1 MKLDF
6 DFDPNDYESFKEVSQ
21 KPALVKSK
29 SNERSITRGMDFDEN
44 DYTDTTEEHPYFGQ
58 YAQYTPSQYESLSS
72 EKKQELQGY
81 SPLQGF
87 FKGILSG
94 STLGATEYAEP
105 LENKPEDVWFGAGE
119 AVGAIAP
126 IGLAAKAVSL
136 PFKLLGNLTRFT
148 NPVQKGIGIAKSAAT
163 GATYGTGRETVKAA
177 AGEEFNLGNVV
188 QDAALFGGTHALFEA
203 IPAASRWIK
212 SLNTKQRAEIATKG
226 MMPTDLDPRKYLELQ
241 NEIMPEM
248 QKYAEAEYQ
257 TALNEAK
264 EAANKEFEQKMQNV
278 RAKHENDLMEQSQKK
293 QLAKEDFETAQKEYQ
308 NEMKQVGA
316 EHEAKV
322 AKIQEENAAAEEAFN
337 QQKKEYDNLKRRQSL
352 VDDAI
357 RPQMAQR
364 GLEGRVTKYGDDV
377 GFRPAPTILENP
389 SLKNEVGS
397 IFSDNEVNS
406 YRGAGEAN
414 VKAIRSNDNFD
425 YQIVNEAYDNA
436 RNLNSKIETAHP
448 NLVMDLIKTRND
460 LQAIPKLS
468 PPQEQKLAF
477 AEKILE
483 QIAEFGPQGTV
494 IKFKPINNNIL
505 SEQAKAIRY
514 TMDFNFEHGN
524 TRGIFSPMVNQ
535 IEDSID
541 VAARMMMNEEA
552 SVANKEARTLY
563 REWAETYDNKTIRP
577 FRDTSNQ
584 DYNSLF
590 KSTLDPDSN
599 VIVENILNKS
609 NAGQQVARG
618 NKRELVDKYLKK
630 YFDNPR
636 SAVTS
641 EFNDTMKELRG
652 VITPEQEAEI
662 AERFREAR
670 RRPSMVGR
678 KAEEVKAPKPPEKKE
693 LPLGKFNTFEKKIRE
708 VPEITEVSIPLKG
721 ELQPTKAM
729 QAAAKKMNRTKDQIM
744 NLSNSAEGLAELK
757 ETLPKE
763 LYTKMAKDKARQ
775 IFYSGKLRHKMTG
788 EELYNSI
795 RNENNFEIISELFG
809 EEAAS
814 ELLNSAEEIA
824 SSEVTANSL
833 KKAGSK
839 AKTLAKLKM
848 FGIL

>member
-6 DFDPNDYESFKEVSQ
+6 EFDPNDYESFKEVSK
-21 KPALVKSK
+21 KPALVQSKSK
-29 SNERSITRGMDFDEN
+29 EPSITRGMDFDEN

-58 YAQYTPSQYESLSS
+58 YAQYTPSQYEALTP

-87 FKGILSG
+87 FKGVLSEASFGG
-94 STLGATEYAEP
+94 SEYAEH
-105 LENKPEDVWFGAGE
+105 LEEKPEDVWFGAGQVLG
-119 AVGAIAP
+119 AVVP

-136 PFKLLGNLTRFT
+136 PFKLLGNLTRFAS
-148 NPVQKGIGIAKSAAT
+148 PIQKGIGIAKSAAT
-163 GATYGTGRETVKAA
+163 GATYAAGKETVKAV
-177 AGEEFNLGNVV
+177 AGDEVELSNLAK
-188 QDAALFGGTHALFEA
+188 DAALFGGTHALFEA
-203 IPAASRWIK
+203 IPAAARWIK

-226 MMPTDLDPRKYLELQ
+226 MMPSDLDPRKYLELQ

-257 TALNEAK
+257 TALQEAT
-264 EAANKEFEQKMQNV
+264 EASNKEFEQKMQNV

-293 QLAKEDFETAQKEYQ
+293 QFAKEDFEEAQQKYQ
-308 NEMKQVGA
+308 NELKQVAA

-322 AKIQEENAAAEEAFN
+322 AKIQEENTAAEEAFN
-337 QQKKEYDNLKRRQSL
+337 EQKKEYDNLKRRQNL
-352 VDDAI
+352 VSDAT
-357 RPQMAQR
+357 RPQIAQR
-364 GLEGRVTKYGDDV
+364 GIEGRVTKYGDDV
-377 GFRPAPTILENP
+377 GFRPAPTVLENP
-389 SLKNEVGS
+389 SLKNEVGN

-414 VKAIRSNDNFD
+414 VNAIRANDRMD
-425 YQIVNEAYDNA
+425 YQIVNEAYDLS
-436 RNLNSKIETAHP
+436 RNLNSKITTAHP
-448 NLVMDLIKTRND
+448 NLVMDMMKTRND
-460 LQAIPKLS
+460 LKAIPKLS

-483 QIAEFGPQGTV
+483 ATAEFGPQGTV
-494 IKFKPINNNIL
+494 INFKPINNNIL

-535 IEDSID
+535 IEDSLD
-541 VAARMMMNEEA
+541 VAANMMMDAEA
-552 SVANKEARTLY
+552 SAANKNARSLY

-636 SAVTS
+636 SAVTT

-662 AERFREAR
+662 TERFREAR
-670 RRPSMVGR
+670 RRPSMIGK
-678 KAEEVKAPKPPEKKE
+678 KAQEIKEPKPAKKKE
-693 LPLGKFNTFEKKIRE
+693 LPLGKFNLFDTKMRE
-708 VPEITEVSIPLKG
+708 VPEITEVSIPLKK
-721 ELQPTKAM
+721 EPPASKAM
-729 QAAAKKMNRTKDQIM
+729 QAAAQKMKRTKDQIM

-757 ETLPKE
+757 EALPKE
-763 LYTKMAKDKARQ
+763 LYNKMAKDKARQ
-775 IFYSGKLRHKMTG
+775 IFYGGKLRHKMTG
-788 EELYNSI
+788 EDLYNSI
-795 RNENNFEIISELFG
+795 RDENNFEIIAELFG
-809 EEAAS
+809 EDAAS

-824 SSEVTANSL
+824 SSEVTANLL
-833 KKAGSK
+833 KKTGST
-839 AKTLAKLKM
+839 AKTLAKLKL